1 MRKKIVLT
9 IAVVVV
15 VLSISGLSQFLPSE
29 DNSMETDTVTLDNQI
44 NIEKHGDTF
53 NFTFNTVE
61 KETVTINELL
71 MKEKPLLI
79 YFFAT
84 WCPVCDKDLQNLN
97 TVYSSDI
104 DRVSVLVVGFDPSE
118 NIDMIRQYKESK

>member
-1 MRKKIVLT
+1 M
-9 IAVVVV
+9 

-53 NFTFNTVE
+53 NFTVNTVE

-71 MKEKPLLI
+71 MKENH
-79 YFFAT
+79 F
-84 WCPVCDKDLQNLN
+84 
-97 TVYSSDI
+97 
-104 DRVSVLVVGFDPSE
+104 
-118 NIDMIRQYKESK
+118 